1 MSQATKSTTAK
12 IRFTRELLIVIDEWA
27 IIHRMPRSVVV
38 RMLLLRGLA
47 WEQALQ
53 QQPQQLAA

>member
-1 MSQATKSTTAK
+1 MSQAAKFTTAK

-27 IIHRMPRSVVV
+27 IIHRMPRSVAV